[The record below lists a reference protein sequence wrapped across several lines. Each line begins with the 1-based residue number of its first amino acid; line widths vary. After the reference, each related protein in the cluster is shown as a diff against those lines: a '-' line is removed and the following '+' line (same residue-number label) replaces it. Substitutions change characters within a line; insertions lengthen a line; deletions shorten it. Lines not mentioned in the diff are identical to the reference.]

1 MRRVIVACG
10 CGISSRFMVERL
22 KRYLGEQGILLE
34 VSAANEY
41 EVAQREAD
49 VILVGIPL
57 KYKFQGIK
65 EEVAKHFPDTRVVL
79 IDKKTYE
86 EQDMA
91 NITRLALEALGETL

>member
-41 EVAQREAD
+41 EAVSYTHLLLYA
-49 VILVGIPL
+49 
-57 KYKFQGIK
+57 
-65 EEVAKHFPDTRVVL
+65 
-79 IDKKTYE
+79 
-86 EQDMA
+86 
-91 NITRLALEALGETL
+91 